1 MKIIL
6 TREDVEQSRSLD
18 RGALALR
25 VYAQC
30 KKEGLLGRN
39 GKPTN
44 EAIRKLND
52 ALDAFDRARGIT
64 APGIVTLTTCEAN

>member
-6 TREDVEQSRSLD
+6 TKEDVEHSRSLD

-30 KKEGLLGRN
+30 KKEGLLGKN

-44 EAIRKLND
+44 EAIRKLNE
-52 ALDAFDRARGIT
+52 ALEEFDQEHMIT
-64 APGIVTLTTCEAN
+64 KAGVVTLTTCG